1 MTKIHS
7 IRSIRVSLPF
17 ETGGPR
23 HGMRPSLDAWT
34 KMECVMVSIKTSD
47 GLEGWGEAFG
57 HVMAP
62 GSEAVINQ
70 ILAPMLV
77 GKDSVAINHRIAE
90 LERPLHGLGR
100 SGPIMYALSAI
111 DTALWDL
118 AAQRAH
124 LPLYKLLGGESGV
137 LTKYASLMRYGGD
150 SDAVAQNVERAR
162 SYGFRTIKLHETTIP
177 AFRAARTAVDLDDK
191 ICLDVNCPWTIAEAR
206 EVAQEILE
214 DGFHWLEEPVWP
226 PEDFEGLAEVR
237 LEGVPISAGENITT
251 LHEFKLAMETEAV
264 DNLQPSVTKCG
275 GISMMQKIF
284 ALAEV
289 YPVTVIPHCFY
300 WGPGYHATAHL
311 AASRV
316 TPPPLETAFITFAVE
331 PHELFN
337 SQSDQVSLDDTPGLG
352 FNARWDELDQFIIS
366 TNEVNA
372 L

>member
-1 MTKIHS
+1 M
-7 IRSIRVSLPF
+7 
-17 ETGGPR
+17 
-23 HGMRPSLDAWT
+23 
-34 KMECVMVSIKTSD
+34 
-47 GLEGWGEAFG
+47 
-57 HVMAP
+57 
-62 GSEAVINQ
+62 
-70 ILAPMLV
+70 
-77 GKDSVAINHRIAE
+77 
-90 LERPLHGLGR
+90 
-100 SGPIMYALSAI
+100 
-111 DTALWDL
+111 

-275 GISMMQKIF
+275 GISMMKKIF

-311 AASRV
+311 VASRV